1 MLSAK
6 KMKLKK
12 ISIVIPVFC
21 NESSLPT
28 LFDSLVKLEKKLLNE
43 LSLELELIFIDDGSL
58 DNSWNI
64 LSEFKKLRKKT
75 KIIQLT
81 RNFGGINAVKIGFSN
96 VSGDGFTMLAA
107 DLQDPPDL
115 IFSMAKHWKTG
126 EKFIICE
133 RESRDDSFLKKFFS
147 LCYYRLVRIFLIKNY
162 PLGGFDLALMDK
174 VFLPFLINSSKSTFP
189 PILAFWLGFKP
200 FVIKYKRRKRH
211 SGQSTWSFSKRL
223 NVFFDIFYGFSIT
236 PIRTITLLGLFLS
249 LLSFIYAAILVYYK
263 ISHGISVEGFT
274 TIVVMITFMFGC
286 IILSLG
292 IIGEYVW
299 KVLNEL
305 NKRPDA
311 VINKALL

>member
-1 MLSAK
+1 MLSDK

-12 ISIVIPVFC
+12 ISVVIPVFC
-21 NESSLPT
+21 NESSLST
-28 LFDSLVKLEKKLLNE
+28 LFKCLVELEKKLLNE

-58 DNSWNI
+58 DRSWNI
-64 LSEFKKLRKKT
+64 LVGLKKIRKKT

-96 VSGDGFTMLAA
+96 VSGEAFTMLAA
-107 DLQDPPDL
+107 DLQDPPEL
-115 IFSMAKHWKTG
+115 IFTMAKHWKDG

-133 RESRDDSFLKKFFS
+133 RESRDDSISKKFFS
-147 LCYYRLVRIFLIKNY
+147 FLYYKLVRIFLIKNY
-162 PLGGFDLALMDK
+162 PIGGFDLALMDK
-174 VFLPFLINSSKSTFP
+174 AFLPFLINSSKSSFP

-211 SGQSTWSFSKRL
+211 SGKSTWSFLKSL

-236 PIRTITLLGLFLS
+236 PIRIITLLGVLLA

-263 ISHGISVEGFT
+263 ISYGISVEGFT
-274 TIVVMITFMFGC
+274 TLAVMITFMFGC

-299 KVLNEL
+299 KILNEL